1 MTEENTPGPGL
12 LSRVAVLGS
21 GLCGIGPGPGYYG
34 GGAELGGRRQGEGW
48 RRRDPLSST
57 QGPDS
62 ESFPFDSLTT
72 PVSLS
77 ATQFSKL
84 LFLLRKNKSQK
95 HSKYEGVS
103 DFRDGGKI

>member
-1 MTEENTPGPGL
+1 MRYRARARL
-12 LSRVAVLGS
+12 LRW
-21 GLCGIGPGPGYYG
+21 
-34 GGAELGGRRQGEGW
+34 GAELGGEAGGRVREEALGDSEGW